1 MDNIPMIGFAAWSG
15 TGKTTLIEKL
25 IGYFKGRGLRVAV
38 IKHDGHDFSPDVP
51 GTDSDRHRRA
61 GAYGTAVFSQNR
73 WMACKAQT
81 VTERE
86 LIALFP
92 EADLILLE
100 GLKHSPWLK
109 LELVRAG
116 NSDAP
121 VCEPATVLALVS
133 ALPLALPGKPVFHPD
148 DLEGITAFLIN
159 YLERG
164 TVHA

>member
-1 MDNIPMIGFAAWSG
+1 MVAVSG
-15 TGKTTLIEKL
+15 VKNSGKTTLIERL
-25 IGYFKGRGLRVAV
+25 LPLLTARGLRVAV

-61 GAYGTAVFSQNR
+61 GAYGTAVFSQNQ

-100 GLKHSPWLK
+100 GLKHSPWPK

-133 ALPLALPGKPVFHPD
+133 ALPLPLALPGKPVFHPD
-148 DLEGITAFLIN
+148 DLEGIAAFLIN